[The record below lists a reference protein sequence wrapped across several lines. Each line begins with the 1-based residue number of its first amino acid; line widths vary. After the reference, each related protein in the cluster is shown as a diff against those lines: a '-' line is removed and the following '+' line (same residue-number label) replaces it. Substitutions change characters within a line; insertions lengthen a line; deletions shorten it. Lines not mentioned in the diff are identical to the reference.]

1 MYRNEIRSNWIH
13 RNEIISIKITK
24 NTAQSGTKVTVQEK
38 YKQINKER
46 NMNMY
51 LAFSYLVKTMT
62 KES

>member
-1 MYRNEIRSNWIH
+1 MNQSVSQKWNYFNQNYKKYS
-13 RNEIISIKITK
+13 
-24 NTAQSGTKVTVQEK
+24 TAQSGTKVTVQEK